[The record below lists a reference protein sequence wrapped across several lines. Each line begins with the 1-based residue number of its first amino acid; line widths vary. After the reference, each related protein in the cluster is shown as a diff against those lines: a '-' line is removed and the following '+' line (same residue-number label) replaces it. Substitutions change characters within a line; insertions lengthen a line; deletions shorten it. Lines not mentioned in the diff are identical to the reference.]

1 MESVDLI
8 IRAKYVITMG
18 NPLVIE
24 DGAVAI
30 KDGVIVSVDRAD
42 RVMSNFKAEE
52 IIERG
57 KHILMP
63 GLIDAHTHTQQVF
76 LRSFVN
82 DRRLS
87 LPQIWTK
94 LLIPFEDLLT
104 DDLAYLSSLVSVVGM
119 VKNGIT
125 TFIEAGAPKPLEL
138 IRAVNEVGIRGIIT
152 PSTFDIGENK
162 LLDTKEVIR
171 RVEDL
176 LPHVNDRVRVWCSI
190 RQIMMASLELLMG
203 VRDFC
208 LRHGLG
214 ITYHMGEYQGE
225 IDYSFMKYG
234 KRPLEVFDELGLT
247 GIKPTVIAHGVY
259 LSIKERGIIKERG
272 LGIAWCPTVDS
283 IYMGLHWLPLFGDY
297 MFGIGSDGGGFT
309 DLDLFHE
316 ARVARAVGKALT
328 IGINYDKSS
337 FDTITLMRA
346 LTGWGGRLINNNV
359 GIMRPGYRAD
369 LITLRLDDPRILP
382 IYDPVETVITAL
394 SGRDVND
401 VLVNGEFLV
410 NNSNLVKVDEVELI
424 NKIYDVTQT
433 ITDKLREFGM

>member
-18 NPLVIE
+18 DPLVIE

-42 RVMSNFKAEE
+42 RVMSNFKAED

-76 LRSFVN
+76 LRSFIN

-283 IYMGLHWLPLFGDY
+283 IYMGPHWLPLFGDY

-337 FDTITLMRA
+337 FNTITLMRA
-346 LTGWGGRLINNNV
+346 LTGWGGRLINDNV
-359 GIMRPGYRAD
+359 GVMRPGYRAD
-369 LITLRLDDPRILP
+369 LVTLRLDDPRILP
-382 IYDPVETVITAL
+382 IHDPMETVITAL
-394 SGRDVND
+394 SGREIND
-401 VLVNGEFLV
+401 VLVNGEFIV

-424 NKIYDVTQT
+424 NKIYDVTPT
-433 ITDKLREFGM
+433 ITDKLREFGT

>member
-190 RQIMMASLELLMG
+190 RQIMIASLELLMG

-283 IYMGLHWLPLFGDY
+283 IYMGPHWLPLFGDY

-316 ARVARAVGKALT
+316 ARVTRAVGKALT

-337 FDTITLMRA
+337 FNTITLMRA
-346 LTGWGGRLINNNV
+346 LTGWGGRLINDNV
-359 GIMRPGYRAD
+359 GVIRPGYRAD
-369 LITLRLDDPRILP
+369 LVTLRLDDPRILP

-401 VLVNGEFLV
+401 VLVNGEFIV

-424 NKIYDVTQT
+424 NKIYDVTPT

>member
-1 MESVDLI
+1 MELVDLI

-18 NPLVIE
+18 DPLVIG

-30 KDGVIVSVDRAD
+30 KDRVIVSVDRAD

-52 IIERG
+52 VIERG
-57 KHILMP
+57 RHILMP

-190 RQIMMASLELLMG
+190 RQIMMASPELLMG

-283 IYMGLHWLPLFGDY
+283 IYMGPHWLPLFGDY

-337 FDTITLMRA
+337 FNTITLMRA
-346 LTGWGGRLINNNV
+346 LTGWGGRLINDNV
-359 GIMRPGYRAD
+359 GVMRPGYRAD
-369 LITLRLDDPRILP
+369 LVTLRLDDPRILP
-382 IYDPVETVITAL
+382 IHDPVETVITAL

-401 VLVNGEFLV
+401 VLVNGEFIV

-424 NKIYDVTQT
+424 NKIYDVTPT

>member
-18 NPLVIE
+18 DPLVIE

-104 DDLAYLSSLVSVVGM
+104 DDLAYLSSLVSIVGM

-125 TFIEAGAPKPLEL
+125 TFIETGAPKPLEL

-203 VRDFC
+203 VSDFC

-283 IYMGLHWLPLFGDY
+283 IYMGPHWLPLFGDY

-337 FDTITLMRA
+337 FNTITLMRA
-346 LTGWGGRLINNNV
+346 LTGWGGRLINDNV
-359 GIMRPGYRAD
+359 GVMRPGYRAC
-369 LITLRLDDPRILP
+369 LLYTSPSPR
-382 IYDPVETVITAL
+382 D
-394 SGRDVND
+394 S
-401 VLVNGEFLV
+401 
-410 NNSNLVKVDEVELI
+410 
-424 NKIYDVTQT
+424 
-433 ITDKLREFGM
+433 

>member
-283 IYMGLHWLPLFGDY
+283 IYMGPHWLPLFGDY

-316 ARVARAVGKALT
+316 ARVTRAVGKALT

-337 FDTITLMRA
+337 FNTITLMRA
-346 LTGWGGRLINNNV
+346 LTGWGGRLINDNV
-359 GIMRPGYRAD
+359 GVIRPGYRAD
-369 LITLRLDDPRILP
+369 LVTLRLDDPRILP

-401 VLVNGEFLV
+401 VLVNGEFIV

-424 NKIYDVTQT
+424 NKIYDVTPT

>member
-190 RQIMMASLELLMG
+190 RQIMMSSLELLMG

-283 IYMGLHWLPLFGDY
+283 IYMGPHWLPLFGDY

-346 LTGWGGRLINNNV
+346 LTGWGGRLINDNV
-359 GIMRPGYRAD
+359 GVMRPGYRAD
-369 LITLRLDDPRILP
+369 LVTLRFDDP
-382 IYDPVETVITAL
+382 
-394 SGRDVND
+394 
-401 VLVNGEFLV
+401 
-410 NNSNLVKVDEVELI
+410 
-424 NKIYDVTQT
+424 
-433 ITDKLREFGM
+433 

>member
-283 IYMGLHWLPLFGDY
+283 IYMGPHWLPLFGDY

-346 LTGWGGRLINNNV
+346 LTGWGGRLINDNV
-359 GIMRPGYRAD
+359 GVMRPGYRAD
-369 LITLRLDDPRILP
+369 LVTLRLDDPRILP

-394 SGRDVND
+394 SGREIND
-401 VLVNGEFLV
+401 VLVNGEFIV

-424 NKIYDVTQT
+424 NKIYDVTPT

>member
-283 IYMGLHWLPLFGDY
+283 IYMGPHWLPLFSDY

-337 FDTITLMRA
+337 FNTITLMRA
-346 LTGWGGRLINNNV
+346 LTGWGGRLINDNV
-359 GIMRPGYRAD
+359 GVIRPGYRAD

-401 VLVNGEFLV
+401 VLVNGEFIV

-424 NKIYDVTQT
+424 NKIYDVTPT